1 MSVSNNQWRIDFPA
15 LSGTMNGK
23 PLTFLDSGASAQKP
37 QIVLD
42 TMMAAMRDHY
52 ANIHRGLYAHSQEMT
67 AEFEAVRGKVAGFIN
82 AASDHEIVFTRNTT
96 EAINL
101 VAQSWGRAHLQAG
114 DEILITEMEHH
125 ANIVPWQLLE
135 TALGVVVKYV
145 PVLDDGGLDL
155 SALSALLTERTKML
169 AFVHISNVL
178 GTVNPAADII
188 KTVKAF
194 NPDIMTLV
202 DASQS
207 AVHMA
212 LDVQALGCDFL
223 CLTGHKL
230 YGPNGIGVLYGR
242 YDVLETMPPYQGG
255 GDMIEHV
262 SVTGST
268 FKAPPARFEAGTPA
282 IAEVI
287 ALGAAVDYVQ
297 GIGFDAITR
306 HESGLSRRLHKIVQD
321 VEGATIIG
329 NAPGKAGICAFT
341 IDGVHPSDLAA
352 LLDGAG
358 VAVRTG
364 HHCCEPLTK
373 RFEIPSG
380 STRASLAL
388 YNDES
393 DLERFEAA
401 LNKAVGML
409 R

>member
-1 MSVSNNQWRIDFPA
+1 MSEWRADFPI
-15 LSGTMNGK
+15 LNKTVHGK

-42 TMMAAMRDHY
+42 TMLRALSESY
-52 ANIHRGLYAHSQEMT
+52 ANIHRGLYSFSQDMT
-67 AEFEAVRGKVAGFIN
+67 RAFEDVRTKAAQFLN
-82 AASDHEIVFTRNTT
+82 AQSDNEIIFTRNTT

-101 VAQSWGRAHLQAG
+101 VAHSWGRANLKAG
-114 DEILITEMEHH
+114 DEIIITAMEHH

-135 TALGVVVKYV
+135 SQLGITLRVI
-145 PVLDDGGLDL
+145 PVCDDGTLDL
-155 SALSALLTERTKML
+155 QALPDMLNARTRMV
-169 AFVHISNVL
+169 AFVHVSNVL
-178 GTVNPAADII
+178 GTVNPAAAII
-188 KTVKAF
+188 RTVKAY

-212 LDVQALGCDFL
+212 VDVQALGCDFL
-223 CLTGHKL
+223 CFTGHKL

-242 YDVLETMPPYQGG
+242 YAVLEAMPPYQGG
-255 GDMIEHV
+255 GDMIDHV
-262 SVTGST
+262 TLQGST

-287 ALGAAVDYVQ
+287 ALGAAIDYVSH
-297 GIGFDAITR
+297 IGFDAIAA
-306 HESGLSRRLHKIVQD
+306 HEEGLNKALHAVVSGIDGVK
-321 VEGATIIG
+321 IIG
-329 NAPGKAGICAFT
+329 TADGKAGICSFT
-341 IDGVHPSDLAA
+341 IEGVHPSDMAA

-364 HHCCEPLTK
+364 HHCCEPLVQ
-373 RFEIPSG
+373 RYDLSAG

-388 YNDES
+388 YNDK
-393 DLERFEAA
+393 DDIDRFEMAMTKA
-401 LNKAVGML
+401 LTLL